1 MVEVEAQQTESTE
14 GMSDEE
20 AILKLAAAMKDAP
33 SQEDKVNVHTFLLNV
48 VQEIEPNKVAKI
60 GNLRDDKEMNELGK
74 PIWNVRGSLGM
85 ALIADKI
92 MDNEYFKQYFEADAM
107 NTLGTS
113 LSREGF
119 LIKHATITTKQVAD
133 VTKRRKINRGMF
145 GKKTIEESGGDI
157 TSQQYQQS

>member
-1 MVEVEAQQTESTE
+1 MVETETQTEGDMT
-14 GMSDEE
+14 DEE

-48 VQEIEPNKVAKI
+48 VQETEPNKVMKI

-74 PIWNVRGSLGM
+74 PIWNVRGSFGM

-92 MDNEYFKQYFEADAM
+92 MDNKYFKEYFEADAM

-157 TSQQYQQS
+157 TSQYQQG